1 MKGEGEII
9 VGLDIGTTKICAV
22 VGEVTGDQVE
32 VLGMGSHPS
41 EGLRKGVV
49 VNIETTVNSIK
60 KAVEEAELM
69 SGVEITTVN
78 TGIAGGHVKGFNS
91 HGVIAVKGNE
101 VTAKD
106 KERVVDNARAVAIPT
121 DREVI
126 HILPQQYILDGR
138 GGITDPVGMS
148 GLRLEADV
156 HLVTGAVA
164 SVHNLIKC
172 CNSAGLDVGDIVLQ
186 SLASAE
192 AVLTPEERDLGV
204 ILVDFGGGTTD
215 LALFAGQAIKHT
227 GGVAL
232 GGNNLTTDLAMGL
245 RTPVA
250 SAERLK
256 RNYGCCLTSLVGRD
270 EAVTVEGVGGRP
282 PQKVSRAIITEI
294 LEARVEEIL
303 TLAQMEM
310 EIDHSGGNPAL
321 AGGMVITGGSSLI
334 EGMEDIAE
342 QIFNMPTRLGFPQ
355 GVGGLSDV
363 VNNPMYATAVGLLLY
378 GARNRDE
385 EKFRIRDQKIFN
397 RITRR
402 MRKWFKE
409 VI

>member
-1 MKGEGEII
+1 VKKGSEII

-22 VGEVTGDQVE
+22 VGEVSGNAVDI
-32 VLGMGSHPS
+32 LGMGSHPS

-49 VNIETTVNSIK
+49 VNIETTVASIK

-69 SGVEITTVN
+69 SGVEITSVN

-91 HGVIAVKGNE
+91 HGVIAIKGDE

-126 HILPQQYILDGR
+126 HILPQQYLLDGR
-138 GGITDPVGMS
+138 GGITDPVGMT

-172 CNSAGLDVGDIVLQ
+172 CNSAGLDVNDIVLQ

-192 AVLTPEERDLGV
+192 AVLSREERDLGV

-215 LALFAGQAIKHT
+215 LAVFLGHGIKHT

-245 RTPVA
+245 RTPIA
-250 SAERLK
+250 AAEKLK
-256 RNYGCCLTSLVGRD
+256 QVYGCCLTSLVGKD
-270 EAVTVEGVGGRP
+270 EVVSVEGVGGRP
-282 PQKVSRAIITEI
+282 PQRVGRQLLAEI

-303 TLAQMEM
+303 NLAKM
-310 EIDHSGGNPAL
+310 EIDQSQLGPGL
-321 AGGMVITGGSSLI
+321 AGGLVLTGGSSVL
-334 EGMEDIAE
+334 EGLVEMAE
-342 QIFNMPTRLGFPQ
+342 QVFNMPVRLGYPI

-378 GARNRDE
+378 GLRNRDE
-385 EKFRIRDQKIFN
+385 EKFRIRDVHIFN
-397 RITRR
+397 RVTKR
-402 MRKWFKE
+402 MRKWFKD

>member
-1 MKGEGEII
+1 MKKSNEII

-22 VGEVTGDQVE
+22 VGEVSGDGIDI
-32 VLGMGSHPS
+32 LGMGSHAS

-49 VNIETTVNSIK
+49 INIETTVASIK

-69 SGVEITTVN
+69 SGVEITSVN

-91 HGVIAVKGNE
+91 HGVIAVKSPE
-101 VTAKD
+101 VSARDKD
-106 KERVVDNARAVAIPT
+106 RVVDNARAVAIPT

-138 GGITDPVGMS
+138 GDITDPVGMS
-148 GLRLEADV
+148 GLRLEAEV

-172 CNSAGLDVGDIVLQ
+172 CNSAGLDVDDIVLQ

-215 LALFAGQAIKHT
+215 LAVFSGQGIKHT

-232 GGNNLTTDLAMGL
+232 GGNNLTTDMAMGL
-245 RTPVA
+245 RTPMPA
-250 SAERLK
+250 AEKLK
-256 RNYGCCLTSLVGRD
+256 RAYGCCLTSMVGKD
-270 EAVTVEGVGGRP
+270 EVVSVEGVGGRP
-282 PQKVSRAIITEI
+282 PQAVGRLLLAEI

-303 TLAQMEM
+303 SMAQLD
-310 EIDHSGGNPAL
+310 IAQNQPSPGL
-321 AGGMVITGGSSLI
+321 AGGLVLTGGSSVL
-334 EGMEDIAE
+334 EGLVEMGE
-342 QIFNMPTRLGFPQ
+342 QIFNMPARLGNPQ
-355 GVGGLSDV
+355 GVGGLSEV

-378 GARNRDE
+378 GIHNRDE
-385 EKFRIRDQKIFN
+385 EKFRIRDVNIFN
-397 RITRR
+397 RITKR
-402 MRKWFKE
+402 MRKWFKD

>member
-1 MKGEGEII
+1 MSKGSEII

-250 SAERLK
+250 SAEKLK

-303 TLAQMEM
+303 TLVQREM
-310 EIDHSGGNPAL
+310 EIDQTGGNPAL

-334 EGMEDIAE
+334 EGMEDMAE

>member
-1 MKGEGEII
+1 MKKGGEII

-22 VGEVTGDQVE
+22 VGELNGDAVE

-49 VNIETTVNSIK
+49 VNIETTVGSIK

-69 SGVEITTVN
+69 SGVEITTVS

-91 HGVIAVKGNE
+91 HGTVVVKGDE

-138 GGITDPVGMS
+138 KEITDPVGMS

-215 LALFAGQAIKHT
+215 LALFAGSAIKHT

-245 RTPVA
+245 RTPMS
-250 SAERLK
+250 SAEKLK
-256 RNYGCCLTSLVGRD
+256 RNYGSCLTSLVGRD
-270 EAVTVEGVGGRP
+270 EAVTVDGVGGRP
-282 PQKVSRAIITEI
+282 PQRVSRAIIAEI

-303 TLAQMEM
+303 ALAQGEL
-310 EIDHSGGNPAL
+310 DQSLNGPAL
-321 AGGMVITGGSSLI
+321 AGGVVITGGSSLI
-334 EGMEDIAE
+334 EGMEDMAE
-342 QIFNMPTRLGFPQ
+342 QIFNMPARLGFPL

-397 RITRR
+397 RITKR

>member
-1 MKGEGEII
+1 MKKSNEII

-22 VGEVTGDQVE
+22 VGEVSGDGIDI
-32 VLGMGSHPS
+32 LGMGSHAS

-49 VNIETTVNSIK
+49 INIETTVASIK

-69 SGVEITTVN
+69 SGVEITSVN

-91 HGVIAVKGNE
+91 HGVIAVKSPE
-101 VTAKD
+101 VSSRDKD
-106 KERVVDNARAVAIPT
+106 RVVDNARAVAIPT

-138 GGITDPVGMS
+138 GDITDPVGMS
-148 GLRLEADV
+148 GLRLEAEV

-172 CNSAGLDVGDIVLQ
+172 CNSAGLDVDDIVLQ

-215 LALFAGQAIKHT
+215 LAVFSGQGIKHT

-232 GGNNLTTDLAMGL
+232 GGNNLTTDMAMGL
-245 RTPVA
+245 RTPMPA
-250 SAERLK
+250 AEKLK
-256 RNYGCCLTSLVGRD
+256 RAYGCCLTSMVGKD
-270 EAVTVEGVGGRP
+270 EVVSVEGVGGRP
-282 PQKVSRAIITEI
+282 PQAVGRLLLAEI

-303 TLAQMEM
+303 SMAQLD
-310 EIDHSGGNPAL
+310 IAQNQPSPGL
-321 AGGMVITGGSSLI
+321 AGGLVLTGGSSVL
-334 EGMEDIAE
+334 EGLVEMGE
-342 QIFNMPTRLGFPQ
+342 QIFNMPARLGNPQ
-355 GVGGLSDV
+355 GVGG
-363 VNNPMYATAVGLLLY
+363 G
-378 GARNRDE
+378 
-385 EKFRIRDQKIFN
+385 
-397 RITRR
+397 
-402 MRKWFKE
+402 
-409 VI
+409 

>member
-1 MKGEGEII
+1 MKKGGEII

-22 VGEVTGDQVE
+22 VGEVDGDQVE
-32 VLGMGSHPS
+32 ILGMGSHPS

-49 VNIETTVNSIK
+49 VNIETTVASIK

-69 SGVEITTVN
+69 SGVEITAVN

-91 HGVIAVKGNE
+91 HGVVAVKGNE
-101 VTAKD
+101 VTARD
-106 KERVVDNARAVAIPT
+106 KERVMDNARAVAIPT

-126 HILPQQYILDGR
+126 HILPQQFILDGR

-192 AVLTPEERDLGV
+192 AVLTSEDRDLGV

-215 LALFAGQAIKHT
+215 LALFSGQAIKYT

-250 SAERLK
+250 AAERLK
-256 RNYGCCLTSLVGRD
+256 RNYGCCLGSLVARD
-270 EAVTVEGVGGRP
+270 EAVVVEGVGGRP
-282 PQKVSRAIITEI
+282 PQKVSRAILAEI

-303 TLAQMEM
+303 TLAQH
-310 EIDHSGGNPAL
+310 EIADNYPGTVL
-321 AGGMVITGGSSLI
+321 AGGVVVTGGSSLI
-334 EGMEDIAE
+334 EGMEEMAE
-342 QIFNMPTRLGFPQ
+342 QIFNMPARLGYPQ

-397 RITRR
+397 RITKR

>member
-1 MKGEGEII
+1 MKKGGEII

-22 VGEVTGDQVE
+22 VGELNGDTVE

-49 VNIETTVNSIK
+49 VNIETTVGSIK

-69 SGVEITTVN
+69 SGVEITTVS

-91 HGVIAVKGNE
+91 HGTVVVKGDE
-101 VTAKD
+101 VTLKD

-138 GGITDPVGMS
+138 KEITDPVGMS

-245 RTPVA
+245 RTPMA
-250 SAERLK
+250 SAEKLK
-256 RNYGCCLTSLVGRD
+256 RGHGCCLTSLVGRD
-270 EAVTVEGVGGRP
+270 EAVTVDGVGGRP
-282 PQKVSRAIITEI
+282 PQRVSRAIVAEI

-303 TLAQMEM
+303 AMAQGEL
-310 EIDHSGGNPAL
+310 DQSLSGPAL
-321 AGGMVITGGSSLI
+321 AGGVVVTGGSSLI
-334 EGMEDIAE
+334 EGMEDMAE
-342 QIFNMPTRLGFPQ
+342 QIFNMPARLGFPL
-355 GVGGLSDV
+355 GAGGLSDV

-397 RITRR
+397 RITKR
-402 MRKWFKE
+402 MRKWFRE

>member
-1 MKGEGEII
+1 MKKGGEII

-22 VGEVTGDQVE
+22 VGEVSQDSVE
-32 VLGMGSHPS
+32 ILGMGSHPS

-49 VNIETTVNSIK
+49 VNIETTVGSIK

-69 SGVEITTVN
+69 SGVEITTVS

-126 HILPQQYILDGR
+126 HILPQQYVLDGR
-138 GGITDPVGMS
+138 KGITDPVGMS
-148 GLRLEADV
+148 GLRLEAEV

-215 LALFAGQAIKHT
+215 LALFSGQAIKHT
-227 GGVAL
+227 AGVAL

-250 SAERLK
+250 SAEKLK
-256 RNYGCCLTSLVGRD
+256 RGYGSCLTSLVGRD
-270 EAVTVEGVGGRP
+270 EAVTVDGVGGRP
-282 PQKVSRAIITEI
+282 PQKVSRAIIAEI

-303 TLAQMEM
+303 TLAQMEL
-310 EIDHSGGNPAL
+310 DQASQGPSL
-321 AGGMVITGGSSLI
+321 AGGVVITGGSSLI
-334 EGMEDIAE
+334 EGMEDMAE
-342 QIFNMPTRLGFPQ
+342 QIFNMPSRLGYPL
-355 GVGGLSDV
+355 GVEGLSDV

-385 EKFRIRDQKIFN
+385 EKFRIRDQRIFN
-397 RITRR
+397 RITKR